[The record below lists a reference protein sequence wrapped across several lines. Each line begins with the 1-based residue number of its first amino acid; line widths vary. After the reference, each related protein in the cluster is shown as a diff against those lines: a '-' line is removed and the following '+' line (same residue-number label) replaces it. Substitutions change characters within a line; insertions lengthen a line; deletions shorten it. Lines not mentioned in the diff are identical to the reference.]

1 MSKTLFIVSILV
13 VLSQSLKLSEIG
25 RNDWHIEN
33 IGELTFVQL
42 VQNKLFYLTE
52 QNVLGHLKVESGEI
66 DSRVTL
72 S

>member
-52 QNVLGHLKVESGEI
+52 IAIIKSKTFLLGRQSNGQG
-66 DSRVTL
+66 
-72 S
+72 